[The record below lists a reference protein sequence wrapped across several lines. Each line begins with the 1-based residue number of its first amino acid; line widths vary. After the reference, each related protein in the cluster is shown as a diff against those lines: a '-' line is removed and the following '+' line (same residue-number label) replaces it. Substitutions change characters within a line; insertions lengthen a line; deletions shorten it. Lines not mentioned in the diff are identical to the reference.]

1 LRFTKKTKQ
10 KTRTRIVRVH
20 KVARKKAHRARGSP
34 ACGGVMATIGKV
46 SREDF
51 RKQKELDEA
60 RKAGTAPAEVD
71 EEGR

>member
-1 LRFTKKTKQ
+1 MSQ
-10 KTRTRIVRVH
+10 SE
-20 KVARKKAHRARGSP
+20 AAQRK
-34 ACGGVMATIGKV
+34 

-71 EEGR
+71 EEGKFVTDIGFA

>member
-1 LRFTKKTKQ
+1 
-10 KTRTRIVRVH
+10 
-20 KVARKKAHRARGSP
+20 
-34 ACGGVMATIGKV
+34 MATIGKV

-71 EEGR
+71 EEGRLVHTLSLVSHTLSTRPHRVPRRWQSSPYVGVIQPI